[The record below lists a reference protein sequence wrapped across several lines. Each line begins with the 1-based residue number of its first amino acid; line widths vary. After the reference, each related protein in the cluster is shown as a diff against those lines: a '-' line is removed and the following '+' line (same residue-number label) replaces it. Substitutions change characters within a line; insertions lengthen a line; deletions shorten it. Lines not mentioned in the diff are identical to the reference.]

1 MTERGPIFD
10 AAREAYEAARGRLL
24 GLIDNPLSGE
34 SVADYWSQLKA
45 AQKASNDAHSAMMEA
60 WG

>member
-10 AAREAYEAARGRLL
+10 AAREAYEAAQALL
-24 GLIDNPLSGE
+24 ANLIDNPSTDVTVDE
-34 SVADYWSQLKA
+34 YRAVLKI
-45 AQKASNDAHSAMMEA
+45 AQKASNDAHRKMMEA

>member
-10 AAREAYEAARGRLL
+10 AAREAYEAAQTLL
-24 GLIDNPLSGE
+24 ADLINNPQAGGTVDEYRAMLT
-34 SVADYWSQLKA
+34 L
-45 AQKASNDAHSAMMEA
+45 AQRVSNDAHRKMMEA